1 MTSGVQVYEK
11 TMRVPLGRDVNTE
24 AAFREMTRPE
34 VIKQTGQIIRP
45 LQLSKAAID
54 ASSAKKR
61 KGEHVMVIA
70 GGAVKHNKKH

>member
-1 MTSGVQVYEK
+1 
-11 TMRVPLGRDVNTE
+11 MRVPLGRDVNTE

-45 LQLSKAAID
+45 LQMSNATLE

-61 KGEHVMVIA
+61 RGDAVAVVA
-70 GGAVKHNKKH
+70 GGKVKASRKH